1 MPRKNVIM
9 QKELTRARIQ
19 ALISS
24 VFYRFGGV
32 RSLQPLAQRQNVFQ
46 PGNDAFLLGK
56 GREGDDH
63 VAHLPRTNM
72 GDTDSSCLSFDRVF
86 EQI

>member
-1 MPRKNVIM
+1 M

-32 RSLQPLAQRQNVFQ
+32 RSLQSLAQRQNFFQ

-56 GREGDDH
+56 GREGNKIVLQH
-63 VAHLPRTNM
+63 FERRNIL
-72 GDTDSSCLSFDRVF
+72 DS
-86 EQI
+86 